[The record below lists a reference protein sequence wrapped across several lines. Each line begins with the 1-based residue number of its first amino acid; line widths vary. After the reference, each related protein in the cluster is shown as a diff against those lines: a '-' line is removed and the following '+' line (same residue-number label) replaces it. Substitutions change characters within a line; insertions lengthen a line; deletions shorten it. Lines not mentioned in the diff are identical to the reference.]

1 MSGRPKPATVAEMYD
16 WALRCAHKKPLP
28 PDYPRPQPTCDWPP
42 ENITLL
48 EEFCEWLRSGGASP
62 AVIRTIYLPM
72 AGHVLGLA
80 LKPHQELDLDI
91 DLQRA
96 VDFLKAKNM
105 SDQWTDVCRCA
116 VLRFR
121 RFLRHRRGLV
131 ESKVTPY
138 DPEPNT
144 KGLPGWLVEE
154 LQRFQRVQLRNW
166 RSTRVEDGIR
176 RFWGT
181 HLRVWR
187 FLCERH
193 GVRELADVRRRHV
206 LDFLDHRL
214 IAGYA
219 VSGIN
224 SDLMTFRSFLNFLQ
238 EEGYAIPKALLR
250 LRGLQ
255 QPDPLPKFLTD
266 EQIRL
271 LRDEFEQCVAEERAY
286 RHHRD
291 ALLDR
296 AAFYLMWQSALRLSE
311 VEELRLE
318 DLDLGGRK
326 LIVLQGKGMKDR
338 AVLMTD
344 TTVRA
349 IQEYLVVRGPGP
361 TDHVFLYRNQP
372 VCKDLLRS
380 RITSAGKRVGVK
392 VNPHRLRHTAATQLL
407 NPGCRVTSIQKL
419 LGHKSLNTT
428 MTYARVH
435 DRTVA
440 EDYYAAMEHVEAR
453 LELQGEIV
461 PGVPHLG
468 PSERT
473 SLLDLSEQLA
483 RPALSE
489 IARLDIVAQLR
500 RLLVVQEDSA
510 ATFPALREP
519 LLSTHPGR
527 PILGMP
533 EPGRAQP
540 GPAST
545 CRR

>member
-1 MSGRPKPATVAEMYD
+1 MSGRPKPSTVAEMYD
-16 WALRCAHKKPLP
+16 WALRCARKKPLP
-28 PDYPRPQPTCDWPP
+28 PDYPRPHPTCDWPP
-42 ENITLL
+42 ENIALL

-80 LKPHQELDLDI
+80 LKPHHELDLDS

-105 SDQWTDVCRCA
+105 SDQWMDVCRCA

-121 RFLRHRRGLV
+121 RYLSHRSGLV
-131 ESKVTPY
+131 ESKITRY

-154 LQRFQRVQLRNW
+154 LRRFQRVQLRNW
-166 RSTRVEDGIR
+166 RSARLEDGIR

-206 LDFLDHRL
+206 FDFLDHRL

-224 SDLMTFRSFLNFLQ
+224 SDLMTFRSFLIFLQ
-238 EEGYAIPKALLR
+238 EEGYAIPQALLR

-255 QPDPLPKFLTD
+255 QPDLLPKFLTD
-266 EQIRL
+266 EQVRL
-271 LRDEFEQCVAEERAY
+271 LRDDFEQCVAEERAY

-326 LIVLQGKGMKDR
+326 LIVRQGKGMKDR

-361 TDHVFLYRNQP
+361 TDHVLLYRNQP

-380 RITSAGKRVGVK
+380 RITSGGRRVGVK

-407 NPGCRVTSIQKL
+407 NAGCRVTSIQKL

-428 MTYARVH
+428 MIYARVH

-440 EDYYAAMEHVEAR
+440 EDYYSAMEQVEGRMRLLDTGYSEPLEVAERDRLLELMSHLGEIELTTEAR
-453 LELQGEIV
+453 LGL
-461 PGVPHLG
+461 
-468 PSERT
+468 
-473 SLLDLSEQLA
+473 
-483 RPALSE
+483 
-489 IARLDIVAQLR
+489 VAQIRDVLTVSYVGQSR
-500 RLLVVQEDSA
+500 HMLGSDHPDHFSEGVSMQAPSLPDVKA
-510 ATFPALREP
+510 A
-519 LLSTHPGR
+519 
-527 PILGMP
+527 
-533 EPGRAQP
+533 
-540 GPAST
+540 
-545 CRR
+545 

>member
-1 MSGRPKPATVAEMYD
+1 
-16 WALRCAHKKPLP
+16 
-28 PDYPRPQPTCDWPP
+28 
-42 ENITLL
+42 
-48 EEFCEWLRSGGASP
+48 
-62 AVIRTIYLPM
+62 VIRTIYLPM
-72 AGHVLGLA
+72 AGHILGLA
-80 LKPHQELDLDI
+80 LKPHEELDLDT

-96 VDFLKAKNM
+96 VDFLEAKRM

-121 RFLRHRRGLV
+121 RYLSHRRGLV
-131 ESKVTPY
+131 ESKVTRY

-144 KGLPGWLVEE
+144 NGLPGWLVEE
-154 LQRFQRVQLRNW
+154 LRRFQRVQLRNW
-166 RSTRVEDGIR
+166 RSARVEDGIR

-193 GVRELADVRRRHV
+193 GVRELADVKRHHL

-224 SDLMTFRSFLNFLQ
+224 SDLMTFRSFLIFLQ
-238 EEGYAIPKALLR
+238 EEGYAIPQALLR

-255 QPDPLPKFLTD
+255 QPDLLPKFLTD
-266 EQIRL
+266 EQVRL
-271 LRDEFEQCVAEERAY
+271 LRDEFEQCAVEERAY

-318 DLDLGGRK
+318 DLDLAGRK
-326 LIVLQGKGMKDR
+326 LIVRQGKGMKDR
-338 AVLMTD
+338 AVFMTD

-349 IQEYLVVRGPGP
+349 IQEYLLVRGPGP

-372 VCKDLLRS
+372 VCKDLIRS
-380 RITSAGKRVGVK
+380 RVKTAGNRVGVK
-392 VNPHRLRHTAATQLL
+392 VSPHRLRHTAATQLL
-407 NPGCRVTSIQKL
+407 NVGCRVTSIQKL
-419 LGHKSLNTT
+419 LGHQSLNTT

-440 EDYYAAMEHVEAR
+440 DDYYSAMEQVERRIDLVGSASIARPTLGDSERGWLLQLAERLAEPTLSDEAR
-453 LELQGEIV
+453 LELAAQMRKVLMGEDV
-461 PGVPHLG
+461 HPKVM
-468 PSERT
+468 SFVA
-473 SLLDLSEQLA
+473 EQA
-483 RPALSE
+483 
-489 IARLDIVAQLR
+489 IA
-500 RLLVVQEDSA
+500 
-510 ATFPALREP
+510 
-519 LLSTHPGR
+519 
-527 PILGMP
+527 
-533 EPGRAQP
+533 
-540 GPAST
+540 
-545 CRR
+545 

>member
-1 MSGRPKPATVAEMYD
+1 MSARPKPATVAEMYD
-16 WALRCAHKKPLP
+16 RALRGARKKPLP
-28 PDYPRPQPTCDWPP
+28 PDCPKPRPTCDWPS
-42 ENITLL
+42 ENIALL

-80 LKPHQELDLDI
+80 LKPHQDLDLET
-91 DLQRA
+91 DLQRS

-105 SDQWTDVCRCA
+105 SAQWMDVCRCA

-121 RFLRHRRGLV
+121 RYLSHRRGLV
-131 ESKVTPY
+131 ESKVTRY

-166 RSTRVEDGIR
+166 RSARVEDGIR

-193 GVRELADVRRRHV
+193 GVQELADVRRRHV

-224 SDLMTFRSFLNFLQ
+224 SDLMTFRSFLLFLQ
-238 EEGYAIPKALLR
+238 EEGHAIPQALLR

-266 EQIRL
+266 EQVRL

-326 LIVLQGKGMKDR
+326 LIVRQGKGMKDR

-380 RITSAGKRVGVK
+380 RITAGGRRVGVK

-407 NPGCRVTSIQKL
+407 NAGCRVTSIQRL

-440 EDYYAAMEHVEAR
+440 DDYYSAMEQVERR
-453 LELQGEIV
+453 LELAIIPVDEQAS
-461 PGVPHLG
+461 LCKD
-468 PSERT
+468 ERCQ
-473 SLLDLSEQLA
+473 LLSMAEQMADPDLCTDHRL
-483 RPALSE
+483 E
-489 IARLDIVAQLR
+489 IATRMR
-500 RLLVVQEDSA
+500 RILLCKFVG
-510 ATFPALREP
+510 ALAIP
-519 LLSTHPGR
+519 VD
-527 PILGMP
+527 
-533 EPGRAQP
+533 A
-540 GPAST
+540 
-545 CRR
+545 

>member
-1 MSGRPKPATVAEMYD
+1 MSGRPKPSTVAEMYD
-16 WALRCAHKKPLP
+16 WALRCARKKPLP
-28 PDYPRPQPTCDWPP
+28 PDYPRPHPTCDWPP
-42 ENITLL
+42 ENIALL

-80 LKPHQELDLDI
+80 LKPHHELDLDS

-105 SDQWTDVCRCA
+105 SDQWMDVCRCA

-121 RFLRHRRGLV
+121 RYLSHRRGLV
-131 ESKVTPY
+131 ESKITRY

-154 LQRFQRVQLRNW
+154 LRRFQRVQLRNW
-166 RSTRVEDGIR
+166 RSARVEDGIR

-224 SDLMTFRSFLNFLQ
+224 SDLMTFRSFLIFLQ
-238 EEGYAIPKALLR
+238 EEGYAIPQALLR

-266 EQIRL
+266 DQVRL
-271 LRDEFEQCVAEERAY
+271 LRDEFEQCVAEQRAY

-326 LIVLQGKGMKDR
+326 LIVRQGKGMKDR

-349 IQEYLVVRGPGP
+349 LQEYLVVRGPGP

-380 RITSAGKRVGVK
+380 RITAGGRRVGVK

-407 NPGCRVTSIQKL
+407 NAGCRVTSIQKL

-440 EDYYAAMEHVEAR
+440 EDFYRAIEQVE
-453 LELQGEIV
+453 
-461 PGVPHLG
+461 
-468 PSERT
+468 
-473 SLLDLSEQLA
+473 
-483 RPALSE
+483 
-489 IARLDIVAQLR
+489 R
-500 RLLVVQEDSA
+500 RMD
-510 ATFPALREP
+510 LRELP
-519 LLSTHPGR
+519 LDDQPCLGRNERGQLLSMAERMADADLGVDTRLALAAHMLEVLLGRQSHPLPSLVSSDG
-527 PILGMP
+527 
-533 EPGRAQP
+533 
-540 GPAST
+540 
-545 CRR
+545 